1 MAQPPEVATKI
12 RQHDNEFDEVY
23 HRLDALRDEQKSQ
36 RGQLVLIQE
45 NQRRHGE
52 RLEVIDSRLD
62 KMNGSLDT
70 ITGLL
75 RQRLEQN

>member
-12 RQHDNEFDEVY
+12 RQHDNEFAEVY